1 MLEVSPLDAAEPFRL
16 LSIQLQDGFGFFQP
30 PMPPIPSAFLAVG
43 LPPKRRD
50 GGFSTF
56 YSNNNE

>member
-16 LSIQLQDGFGFFQP
+16 LSIRLQDGFGFFQL
-30 PMPPIPSAFLAVG
+30 PMPLISSAFLAVS

-50 GGFSTF
+50 GGFTTF
-56 YSNNNE
+56 HSNNCG